1 MNSTRAARVIR
12 ATPEQIYEAFM
23 DPAILVVW
31 LPPGD
36 MTGKLH
42 KFEGRVGGGY
52 EMSLFYPVTDQA
64 APGKTAD
71 NEDRVSV
78 RFVELAPP
86 RRIVEVVT
94 FHTDDASLK
103 GEMTIEI
110 GIEPVAGGTE
120 VSFVCTDLP
129 PGLRPEDNEAG
140 SRESL
145 EKLAR
150 RFE

>member
-23 DPAILVVW
+23 DPAILVAW

-36 MTGKLH
+36 MTGKIH

-52 EMSLFYPVTDQA
+52 EMSLFYPAMDGPA
-64 APGKTAD
+64 HGKTAD

-78 RFVELAPP
+78 RFIELAPP
-86 RRIVEVVT
+86 RRIVEIVT

-110 GIEPVAGGTE
+110 GMEQVAGGTD

-129 PGLRPEDNEAG
+129 TGLRPEDNEAG
-140 SRESL
+140 SRQSL

-150 RFE
+150 RFD